1 MLIDTRE
8 RDGSLLNN
16 LEFPLYYF
24 LFIGKGTQSGT
35 RLNLVGDAAEIARV
49 LRLLQLTLLGP
60 VQTELQRW
68 GTPPW
73 LQQEWL
79 NAARHL
85 ALKGAD
91 GRVRSIESFFN
102 IIPFMDGTASDG
114 RFTLRRLGTD
124 RYEVAVNGA
133 MTSVDL
139 CEDLVTIRLT
149 HYKLI
154 LFPVNW

>member
-1 MLIDTRE
+1 M
-8 RDGSLLNN
+8 GY
-16 LEFPLYYF
+16 P
-24 LFIGKGTQSGT
+24 
-35 RLNLVGDAAEIARV
+35 
-49 LRLLQLTLLGP
+49 
-60 VQTELQRW
+60 
-68 GTPPW
+68 PPW

-79 NAARHL
+79 TAARHL

-91 GRVRSIESFFN
+91 GQVRSIESFFN

-124 RYEVAVNGA
+124 RYEIAGNGA

-139 CEDLVTIRLT
+139 CEDLVINPPYALQ
-149 HYKLI
+149 KLI